1 MEKINEYATLGQLFE
16 YFGRES
22 VNCRCRVRGLAGGEL
37 DVTFTKGV
45 PDMTIPT
52 SLLFNCIVN
61 TEWGVG
67 CMGEDVVTVEAD
79 GNVMIGFSPYEKA
92 YILLNSVIKEVGV
105 VKRYGYRLH
114 LIDRNGIEYLM
125 HESEVYPTKEQLCQ
139 RADV

>member
-1 MEKINEYATLGQLFE
+1 MGKINECATLGQLFE

-22 VNCRCRVRGLAGGEL
+22 VNCRCRVRSLAGGEL
-37 DVTFTKGV
+37 SVSFTKGV

-52 SLLFNCIVN
+52 GLLFLSVRNI
-61 TEWGVG
+61 ERGVG
-67 CMGEDVVTVEAD
+67 CMGEDVVTVEVF
-79 GNVMIGFSPYEKA
+79 GNELNDLSRYEKA

-105 VKRYGYRLH
+105 VKRYGNRFH